1 MDFNDF
7 YVFTNTTK
15 VSHDTRSISMFS
27 GSKPDLMMFRKNNP
41 GTGVVCQYKEEED
54 METEE
59 TEQNEYI
66 ALSGAT
72 SENKIDP
79 VNNRP
84 LA

>member
-1 MDFNDF
+1 MMFLVFNFSSIYKKTVDFNDF

-15 VSHDTRSISMFS
+15 VSHDTRAISMFS

-59 TEQNEYI
+59 TEQKEYI
-66 ALSGAT
+66 AQI
-72 SENKIDP
+72 K
-79 VNNRP
+79 
-84 LA
+84 